1 MTITGSIADLI
12 SLWERVLGS
21 PPSKEQFAI
30 WAELHSLETM
40 HRAILKTAIKNQK
53 MGGSMTQDHRERFAS
68 KVMDSKTHDRQ
79 KAAGQRYLVAS
90 ESTETGSNV
99 Q

>member
-12 SLWERVLGS
+12 SFWERVLGN

-68 KVMDSKTHDRQ
+68 KVMDSRTNDRQ
-79 KAAGQRYLVAS
+79 KAAGQRL
-90 ESTETGSNV
+90 GSNPTERRSCEI
-99 Q
+99 

>member
-12 SLWERVLGS
+12 SFWERVLGN

-68 KVMDSKTHDRQ
+68 KVMDSRTNDRQ
-79 KAAGQRYLVAS
+79 KAAGQRCS
-90 ESTETGSNV
+90 NPTERRSCEI
-99 Q
+99 